1 MKKIGIFGGTFDPP
15 HIGHFLVAEEVLE
28 KLELDEIHFLVSYR
42 PPHRKVR
49 AEFEDRFKMVE
60 LMLPGHPFYAS
71 DFEFH
76 LKFAPT
82 YTALVLSEWKKRR
95 KDEEIYFIMGS
106 DQFVNIENWYEYE
119 SLFDL
124 AKIVVCQRVKREIG
138 EDFPYKDKAIILN
151 TKIIE
156 VSAKEIRRRIKEE
169 KSIHLMV
176 HPEVENF
183 IRKKRLYKK

>member
-15 HIGHFLVAEEVLE
+15 HIGHLLVAQDVLE

-42 PPHRKVR
+42 PPHRKTR
-49 AEFEDRFKMVE
+49 AEFEDRVKMVE
-60 LMLPGHPFYAS
+60 LMLKGHPFYVS
-71 DFEFH
+71 DFESH

-106 DQFVNIENWYEYE
+106 DQFVNIGTWYEYE

-124 AKIVVCQRVKREIG
+124 AKIVVCQRVKKEIRD
-138 EDFPYKDKAIILN
+138 DFPYKEKAIILN
-151 TKIIE
+151 TRIIE
-156 VSAKEIRRRIKEE
+156 VSAREIRRRIKEG
-169 KSIHLMV
+169 KSIYLMV

-183 IRKKRLYKK
+183 IKEKGLYKK